1 MVLFRRFKVRKGER
15 GFLFR
20 DREFGRAL
28 RPGVTSLLDPLRRA
42 RFDAQRV

>member
-20 DREFGRAL
+20 DREYVRAL
-28 RPGVTSLLDPLRRA
+28 RPGVTWLFDPFRKA
-42 RFDAQRV
+42 RVDVQRV